1 VSTRLGR
8 RLRVA
13 LVRRRCLERRP
24 LLPRARRAEL
34 AAEREARDVA
44 GLPWRHP
51 ESVNRPLRE
60 RYEVRLAE
68 LASAAWPDDE
78 HEHEIEFYD
87 EGGNA

>member
-13 LVRRRCLERRP
+13 LIRQRCTVRPP

-34 AAEREARDVA
+34 ALEREARDQA

-51 ESVNRPLRE
+51 ESMNRPLPE
-60 RYEVRLAE
+60 RYEVQLAALADE
-68 LASAAWPDDE
+68 LWPNDE
-78 HEHEIEFYD
+78 YETESYD
-87 EGGNA
+87 EGGTAS

>member
-13 LVRRRCLERRP
+13 LVRRRCLEPRP
-24 LLPRARRAEL
+24 LLPRARRAGL

-51 ESVNRPLRE
+51 ESMSRPLRE
-60 RYEVRLAE
+60 RYEVQLAE
-68 LASAAWPDDE
+68 LASREWPNTE
-78 HEHEIEFYD
+78 YEIELYD

>member
-1 VSTRLGR
+1 MSTRLGR

-13 LVRRRCLERRP
+13 LIRRRCMERRP

-34 AAEREARDVA
+34 AAEQEARDVA

-51 ESVNRPLRE
+51 ECMNRPLRE
-60 RYEVRLAE
+60 RYEIRLAE
-68 LASAAWPDDE
+68 LAAVAWPDDE
-78 HEHEIEFYD
+78 YENELHD

>member
-1 VSTRLGR
+1 M
-8 RLRVA
+8 
-13 LVRRRCLERRP
+13 EPRP
-24 LLPRARRAEL
+24 LLPRARRADL

-51 ESVNRPLRE
+51 ESMNRPLRE

-68 LASAAWPDDE
+68 LLAEGWPNRE
-78 HEHEIEFYD
+78 YEIELYD